1 MKARKKRAEI
11 ARDDLWKW
19 ICGIAAVFAL
29 MGLLMAYITQFYIGV
44 YSGPSTSVHGVL
56 ESVSPGSSTSRS
68 FSAHIEMYI
77 GGGYYIITQDSFQRT
92 PYGASMT
99 AAELR
104 AYLKARIGADVSLEY
119 VRTSWLDSRCVIG
132 LVVDGVELIDEDAA
146 RAGNIEYEALGR
158 RVSMA
163 VALAA
168 TAALIL
174 TPAIELI
181 RLQRLDRRR
190 ARRGR

>member
-1 MKARKKRAEI
+1 MEV
-11 ARDDLWKW
+11 DLRHSGRVCADW
-19 ICGIAAVFAL
+19 AVY
-29 MGLLMAYITQFYIGV
+29 GL
-44 YSGPSTSVHGVL
+44 YSNSVHGVL
-56 ESVSPGSSTSRS
+56 EGVSPGSSTSRS

-104 AYLKARIGADVSLEY
+104 ANLTARIGADVSLEY

-146 RAGNIEYEALGR
+146 RAGKIEYEARGR

-181 RLQRLDRRR
+181 RLYHLDWRR

>member
-1 MKARKKRAEI
+1 M
-11 ARDDLWKW
+11 
-19 ICGIAAVFAL
+19 
-29 MGLLMAYITQFYIGV
+29 
-44 YSGPSTSVHGVL
+44 GPSARC
-56 ESVSPGSSTSRS
+56 P
-68 FSAHIEMYI
+68 
-77 GGGYYIITQDSFQRT
+77 
-92 PYGASMT
+92 P
-99 AAELR
+99 LR

-163 VALAA
+163 VALVA

-181 RLQRLDRRR
+181 RLHRLDRRR